1 MGLFINLNFQSGF
14 KLHSEVALPDDG
26 FAATIVPVDSAEHF
40 ATFAANDNLSKAVVA
55 AAEALFALDG
65 FKRSPY
71 SPYPTQE
78 SNCVNKKNIC

>member
-26 FAATIVPVDSAEHF
+26 FAAAIVSVNSAEHF
-40 ATFAANDNLSKAVVA
+40 TAFAANDNLSKAVVA